1 MQCRNFC
8 FDAFEYRDDP
18 KLNLLVNLPK
28 GISGPI
34 SRVQEIKDGGSHNRR
49 VPLLCPGYFHVYL
62 LRTHKITISPAE

>member
-18 KLNLLVNLPK
+18 KLNPLVNFPK

-34 SRVQEIKDGGSHNRR
+34 SRVQQIKDGGSQ
-49 VPLLCPGYFHVYL
+49 VQ
-62 LRTHKITISPAE
+62 